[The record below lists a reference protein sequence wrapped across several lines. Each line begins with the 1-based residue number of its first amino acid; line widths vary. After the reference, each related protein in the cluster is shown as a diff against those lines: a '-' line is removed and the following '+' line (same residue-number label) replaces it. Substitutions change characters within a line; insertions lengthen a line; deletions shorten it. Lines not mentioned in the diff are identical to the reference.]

1 MVTWVLNITVTR
13 DGASMKA
20 KLGLIV
26 QRVCEAAEE
35 ERQVK
40 AIKPASQGQWT
51 QWDKARSD
59 QYPGKICGNP
69 LRAVADVLPT
79 PSNLKIWGREEDP
92 SCKQCGA
99 SSCTLNHI

>member
-1 MVTWVLNITVTR
+1 
-13 DGASMKA
+13 MKA
-20 KLGLIV
+20 KSGLNV
-26 QRVCEAAEE
+26 QRVCEAVEE
-35 ERQVK
+35 DRQVK
-40 AIKPASQGQWT
+40 AIKPASQGQWM

-69 LRAVADVLPT
+69 LGAVADVLPT
-79 PSNLKIWGREEDP
+79 PSNLKIWGREEDS